1 MSDWLFVVDP
11 LAQLKPAKD
20 SSIALMRAAQAAGH
34 AVWACE
40 TSQLFSDGNH
50 VLAHATPLSLSD
62 GHDWRSP
69 GEAQARRVE
78 SFAAT
83 LMRKDPPVDAN
94 YHTALQLLALAE
106 TGGARVYNRPGAVAS
121 HNEKLA
127 ILRFPGLIPPTRVT
141 RCAEDIAGFLEE
153 HRDIIVKPL
162 EGMGGSGIFRLRAG
176 DHNLGVITE
185 TATHHGHRHV
195 MLQRYLPEIV
205 EGDTR
210 VLLIDGEPFPY
221 GLARIPKPGE
231 TRGNLAAGGR
241 GEVRPL
247 TAAQKRIAAAVS
259 THAREQ
265 GLMLVGL
272 DVIGEHLTEFNV
284 TSPTC
289 MVEIFQHTGQDPAVR
304 MVEAIDQDQQR
315 RYSPRPVVPA
325 AKARRR

>member
-1 MSDWLFVVDP
+1 MRDWLFVVDP
-11 LAQLKPAKD
+11 LAHLKPAKD
-20 SSIALMRAAQAAGH
+20 SSIALMRAAQDAGH

-40 TSQLFSDGNH
+40 VGHLFADGET
-50 VLAHATPLSLSD
+50 VFAHATPLTLLPRDSR
-62 GHDWRSP
+62 DWRSEGSRETRP
-69 GEAQARRVE
+69 VAG
-78 SFAAT
+78 FAAA

-94 YHTALQLLALAE
+94 FHTALQLLGLAE
-106 TGGARVYNRPGAVAS
+106 RGGARIYNRPQAVAT

-127 ILRFPGLIPPTRVT
+127 ILRFPQLIPPTRVT
-141 RCAEDIAGFLEE
+141 RDAADIAAFLDT
-153 HRDIIVKPL
+153 HGDIIVKPL
-162 EGMGGSGIFRLRAG
+162 DGMGGAGIFRLRAG

-195 MLQRYLPEIV
+195 MLQRYLPEIAD
-205 EGDTR
+205 GDTR

-221 GLARIPKPGE
+221 GLARIPKAGE

-247 TAAQKRIAAAVS
+247 TPSQRLIAAEVGAYCRDS
-259 THAREQ
+259 

-289 MVEIFQHTGQDPAVR
+289 MVEIFAATGADPAAR
-304 MVEAIDQDQQR
+304 MVEAIAQ
-315 RYSPRPVVPA
+315 
-325 AKARRR
+325 AR

>member
-1 MSDWLFVVDP
+1 MRDWLFVVDP
-11 LAQLKPAKD
+11 LAHLKPAKD
-20 SSIALMRAAQAAGH
+20 SSIALMRAAQDAGH

-40 TSQLFSDGNH
+40 VGHLFADGET
-50 VLAHATPLSLSD
+50 VFAHATPLTLLPRDSR
-62 GHDWRSP
+62 DWRSEGSRETRP
-69 GEAQARRVE
+69 VAG
-78 SFAAT
+78 FAAA

-94 YHTALQLLALAE
+94 FHTALQLLGLAE
-106 TGGARVYNRPGAVAS
+106 RGGARIYNWPQAVAT

-127 ILRFPGLIPPTRVT
+127 ILRFPQLIPPTRVT
-141 RCAEDIAGFLEE
+141 RDAADIAAFLDT
-153 HRDIIVKPL
+153 HGDIIVKPL
-162 EGMGGSGIFRLRAG
+162 DGMGGAGIFRLRAG

-195 MLQRYLPEIV
+195 MLQRYLPEIAD
-205 EGDTR
+205 GDTR

-221 GLARIPKPGE
+221 GLARIPKAGE

-247 TAAQKRIAAAVS
+247 TPSQRRIAAEVGAYCRDS
-259 THAREQ
+259 

-289 MVEIFQHTGQDPAVR
+289 MVEIFAATGADPAAR
-304 MVEAIDQDQQR
+304 MVEAIAQ
-315 RYSPRPVVPA
+315 
-325 AKARRR
+325 AR

>member
-1 MSDWLFVVDP
+1 VRDWLFVVDP
-11 LAQLKPAKD
+11 LAHLKPAKD
-20 SSIALMRAAQAAGH
+20 SSIAIMRAAQAAGH

-40 TSQLFSDGNH
+40 VGHLFADGET
-50 VLAHATPLSLSD
+50 VLAHATPLTLHPAGD
-62 GHDWRSP
+62 ADWRAEGSATVRP
-69 GEAQARRVE
+69 VS
-78 SFAAT
+78 SFDAT
-83 LMRKDPPVDAN
+83 LMRKDPPVDAG

-106 TGGARVYNRPGAVAS
+106 LDGARVFNRPVAVAT

-127 ILRFPGLIPPTRVT
+127 ILRFPDLIPPTRVT
-141 RCAEDIAGFLEE
+141 RDAHDIADFLDL
-153 HRDIIVKPL
+153 HSDMIVKPL
-162 EGMGGSGIFRLRAG
+162 DGMGGAGIFRLRAG

-195 MLQRYLPEIV
+195 MLQRYLPEIAD
-205 EGDTR
+205 GDTR

-221 GLARIPKPGE
+221 GLARIPKAGE

-247 TAAQKRIAAAVS
+247 TPSQRRIAAEVGAYCRDS
-259 THAREQ
+259 

-289 MVEIFQHTGQDPAVR
+289 MVEICTQTGFDVAAAAIAA
-304 MVEAIDQDQQR
+304 VEA
-315 RYSPRPVVPA
+315 A
-325 AKARRR
+325 C

>member
-1 MSDWLFVVDP
+1 MRDWLFVTDP
-11 LAQLKPAKD
+11 LAHLKPAKD
-20 SSIALMRAAQAAGH
+20 SSIAIMRAAQAAGH

-40 TSQLFSDGNH
+40 VGHLLADGDA
-50 VLAHATPLSLSD
+50 VLAHATPLTIHPAGD
-62 GHDWRSP
+62 ADWRAEGSRAVRP
-69 GEAQARRVE
+69 VS

-83 LMRKDPPVDAN
+83 LMRKDPPVDAG

-106 TGGARVYNRPGAVAS
+106 LDGAHVWNRPQAVAN

-127 ILRFPGLIPPTRVT
+127 ILRFPDLIPPTRVT
-141 RCAEDIAGFLEE
+141 RDAHDIADFLDL
-153 HRDIIVKPL
+153 HGDIIVKPL
-162 EGMGGSGIFRLRAG
+162 DGMGGAGIFRVRAG

-195 MLQRYLPEIV
+195 MLQRYLPEIA

-210 VLLIDGEPFPY
+210 VLLIDGEAFPY

-247 TAAQKRIAAAVS
+247 TPAQRDIAAAVG
-259 THAREQ
+259 TYCREN

-272 DVIGEHLTEFNV
+272 DVIGERMTEFNV

-289 MVEIFQHTGQDPAVR
+289 MVEIFRETGLDPAAHLVA
-304 MVEAIDQDQQR
+304 AIDRQL
-315 RYSPRPVVPA
+315 
-325 AKARRR
+325 

>member
-1 MSDWLFVVDP
+1 MRDWLFVVDP
-11 LAQLKPAKD
+11 LAHLKPAKD
-20 SSIALMRAAQAAGH
+20 SSIALMRAAQDAGH

-40 TSQLFSDGNH
+40 VGHLFADGET
-50 VLAHATPLSLSD
+50 VFAHATPLTLLPRDSR
-62 GHDWRSP
+62 DWRSEGSRETRP
-69 GEAQARRVE
+69 VAG
-78 SFAAT
+78 FAAT

-94 YHTALQLLALAE
+94 FHTALQLLGLAE
-106 TGGARVYNRPGAVAS
+106 RGGARIYNRPQAVAT

-127 ILRFPGLIPPTRVT
+127 ILRFPQLIPPTRVT
-141 RCAEDIAGFLEE
+141 RDAADIAAFLDT
-153 HRDIIVKPL
+153 HGDIIVKPL
-162 EGMGGSGIFRLRAG
+162 DGMGGAGIFRLRAG

-195 MLQRYLPEIV
+195 MLQRYLPEIAD
-205 EGDTR
+205 GDTR

-221 GLARIPKPGE
+221 GLARIPKAGE

-247 TAAQKRIAAAVS
+247 TPSQRLIAAEVGAYCRDS
-259 THAREQ
+259 

-289 MVEIFQHTGQDPAVR
+289 MVEIFAATGADPAAR
-304 MVEAIDQDQQR
+304 MVEAIAQ
-315 RYSPRPVVPA
+315 
-325 AKARRR
+325 AR

>member
-1 MSDWLFVVDP
+1 MRDWLFVTDP
-11 LAQLKPAKD
+11 LAHLKPAKD
-20 SSIALMRAAQAAGH
+20 SSIAIMRGAQAAGH
-34 AVWACE
+34 AIWACE
-40 TSQLFSDGNH
+40 VGNLFTDGET
-50 VLAHATPLSLSD
+50 VLAHATPLTIHPAGD
-62 GHDWRSP
+62 ADWRAEGSRTVRP
-69 GEAQARRVE
+69 VS

-83 LMRKDPPVDAN
+83 LMRKDPPVDAG

-106 TGGARVYNRPGAVAS
+106 LDGARVWNRPQAVAT

-127 ILRFPGLIPPTRVT
+127 ILRFPDLIPPTRVT
-141 RCAEDIAGFLEE
+141 RDAHDIADFLDL
-153 HRDIIVKPL
+153 HGDIIVKPL
-162 EGMGGSGIFRLRAG
+162 DGMGGAGIFRVRAG

-195 MLQRYLPEIV
+195 MLQRYLPEIA

-221 GLARIPKPGE
+221 GLARIPRPGE

-247 TAAQKRIAAAVS
+247 TPAQQRIADRVG
-259 THAREQ
+259 TYCREN

-272 DVIGEHLTEFNV
+272 DVIGERMTEFNV

-289 MVEIFQHTGQDPAVR
+289 MVEIFRETGLDPAAHLVA
-304 MVEAIDQDQQR
+304 AIDRQL
-315 RYSPRPVVPA
+315 
-325 AKARRR
+325 